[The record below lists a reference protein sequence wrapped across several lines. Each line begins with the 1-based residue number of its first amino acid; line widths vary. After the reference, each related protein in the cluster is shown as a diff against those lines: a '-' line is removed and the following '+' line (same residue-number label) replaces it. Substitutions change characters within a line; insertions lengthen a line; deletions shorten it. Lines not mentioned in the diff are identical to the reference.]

1 MKAER
6 CGRLSLPNKPFAVAS
21 PEKVSFPWCF
31 CPLTPQSKN
40 LWNREQSWWTE
51 VKPSLQ
57 RLVRRDSPVTLTRGN
72 RLLVTDPRWPCEM
85 EVVLSACCSICHSSA
100 ALGFFCAAPECSLG
114 YHTSSRELYL
124 KLPKDKSE
132 EDNYIDCRGQRKE
145 LQRKRNSEPVTM

>member
-1 MKAER
+1 MWKAFLTQQTFR
-6 CGRLSLPNKPFAVAS
+6 CC
-21 PEKVSFPWCF
+21 FPRKGKF
-31 CPLTPQSKN
+31 PLVFLPLTPQSKN
-40 LWNREQSWWTE
+40 PWNREQSWWTE

-72 RLLVTDPRWPCEM
+72 RLLVTDPWWPCEM

-114 YHTSSRELYL
+114 YHTPSRELYL